1 LFLRPSFFDTQTIP
15 SQILGKIPATALSN
29 PDTGGPV
36 LGRSLKETV
45 VKVEDIYLMKKKI
58 NEKDKD
64 KDDES
69 SVC

>member
-1 LFLRPSFFDTQTIP
+1 
-15 SQILGKIPATALSN
+15 LGKIPATALSN